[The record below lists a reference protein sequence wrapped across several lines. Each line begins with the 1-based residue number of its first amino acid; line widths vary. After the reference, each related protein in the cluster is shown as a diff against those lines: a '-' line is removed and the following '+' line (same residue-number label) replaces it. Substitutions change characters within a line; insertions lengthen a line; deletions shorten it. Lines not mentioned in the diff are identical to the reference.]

1 MVVNQSNRRISY
13 IGGIVWLMGF
23 GLLAAASIIIAMSL
37 PIPSADVSGVMAWAQ
52 QHQTLLQLADEM
64 LACGASILL
73 VIVVVLYGK
82 LRKRHPVGVS
92 VLLALGIVVAIGAF
106 YAMMALGRLVYPVNG
121 LPINSATS
129 VLSAS
134 QLFAGLHWMA
144 LALAACIIAVA
155 VITKSRLIILTSAC
169 VALLKVVGTYYAGK
183 VSVPLM
189 VISEV
194 ALFGWSIMIM
204 AWMSSKKFKIQTTL

>member
-1 MVVNQSNRRISY
+1 MVVNQRNRRISY
-13 IGGIVWLMGF
+13 IGGVVWLMGF

-37 PIPSADVSGVMAWAQ
+37 PIPSADVSGVMAWVQ
-52 QHQTLLQLADEM
+52 QHQTILQLADEM

-169 VALLKVVGTYYAGK
+169 VALLKVVGTYYAGE
-183 VSVPLM
+183 VSVPLT
-189 VISEV
+189 VVSEV
-194 ALFGWSIMIM
+194 VLLGWSIMI
-204 AWMSSKKFKIQTTL
+204 AVWVSHKEFEV

>member
-1 MVVNQSNRRISY
+1 MVVNQSNRRSY
-13 IGGIVWLMGF
+13 IGGVVWLMGF

-37 PIPSADVSGVMAWAQ
+37 PIPSADVSGVMAWVQ

-106 YAMMALGRLVYPVNG
+106 YAMMALGRLVYSVNG

-144 LALAACIIAVA
+144 LALAVCIIAVA

>member
-1 MVVNQSNRRISY
+1 MVVNQRGRRISY
-13 IGGIVWLMGF
+13 IGGIVWLMDF
-23 GLLAAASIIIAMSL
+23 GLLAVASIIIAMSL
-37 PIPSADVSGVMAWAQ
+37 PIPSVDVSGVMAWAQ
-52 QHQTLLQLADEM
+52 QHQTLLQLADEI

-92 VLLALGIVVAIGAF
+92 ILLALGIVVAIGAF
-106 YAMMALGRLVYPVNG
+106 YAMIALGRLVYPVNG
-121 LPINSATS
+121 LLIDSATS

-155 VITKSRLIILTSAC
+155 VITKSRIIILTSAC
-169 VALLKVVGTYYAGK
+169 VALLKVVGTYYAGE
-183 VSVPLM
+183 VSVPLT
-189 VISEV
+189 VVSEV
-194 ALFGWSIMIM
+194 ALLGWSIMI
-204 AWMSSKKFKIQTTL
+204 AVWASHKEFEV

>member
-23 GLLAAASIIIAMSL
+23 GLLAVASIIIAMSL
-37 PIPSADVSGVMAWAQ
+37 PIPSADVSGVMAWVQ

-121 LPINSATS
+121 LPIVSETS
-129 VLSAS
+129 VLSVS

-155 VITKSRLIILTSAC
+155 VITKSRIIILTSAC

-194 ALFGWSIMIM
+194 ALFGWSIMMM
-204 AWMSSKKFKIQTTL
+204 AWMSSKKFKMQTAL

>member
-1 MVVNQSNRRISY
+1 MVVNQSNRHISY

-92 VLLALGIVVAIGAF
+92 VLLALGIVVAIGTF

-155 VITKSRLIILTSAC
+155 VITKSRIIILTSAC
-169 VALLKVVGTYYAGK
+169 VALLKVVGTYYAGE
-183 VSVPLM
+183 VSVPLT

>member
-1 MVVNQSNRRISY
+1 MVVNQSNRHISY

-23 GLLAAASIIIAMSL
+23 GLLAAASIIIAISL
-37 PIPSADVSGVMAWAQ
+37 PIPSADVSGVMAWVQ
-52 QHQTLLQLADEM
+52 QNQTHLQLADEM

-92 VLLALGIVVAIGAF
+92 VLPALGIVVAIGAF

-144 LALAACIIAVA
+144 LAVAACIIAVA
-155 VITKSRLIILTSAC
+155 VITKSRIIILTSAC
-169 VALLKVVGTYYAGK
+169 VALLKVVGTYYAGE
-183 VSVPLM
+183 VSVPLT
-189 VISEV
+189 VVSEV
-194 ALFGWSIMIM
+194 TLFGWSIMMVVWI
-204 AWMSSKKFKIQTTL
+204 SRKEVET

>member
-1 MVVNQSNRRISY
+1 MVVNQSSRRILY
-13 IGGIVWLMGF
+13 IGGIVWLMSF

-52 QHQTLLQLADEM
+52 QHQTILQLADEM

-92 VLLALGIVVAIGAF
+92 VLLTLGIVVAIGAF

-144 LALAACIIAVA
+144 LALAAFVTAAGI
-155 VITKSRLIILTSAC
+155 ITKSWIVILTSVC
-169 VALLKVVGTYYAGK
+169 VAFLKMVGTYYAGE
-183 VSVPLM
+183 VSVPLT
-189 VISEV
+189 VVSEV
-194 ALFGWSIMIM
+194 VLFGWSIVMVV
-204 AWMSSKKFKIQTTL
+204 WQLSKLVIRSKP

>member
-1 MVVNQSNRRISY
+1 MVKQGSRRISY
-13 IGGIVWLMGF
+13 IGSIVWLMGF
-23 GLLAAASIIIAMSL
+23 GLLAAACISIAMSL
-37 PIPSADVSGVMAWAQ
+37 PIPSVDASGVMAWVQ

-169 VALLKVVGTYYAGK
+169 VALLKVVGTYYAGE
-183 VSVPLM
+183 VSVPLT
-189 VISEV
+189 VVSEV
-194 ALFGWSIMIM
+194 VLLGWSIMI
-204 AWMSSKKFKIQTTL
+204 AVWVSHKEFEV

>member
-1 MVVNQSNRRISY
+1 MKQGSRRISY
-13 IGGIVWLMGF
+13 IGSIVWLMGF
-23 GLLAAASIIIAMSL
+23 GLLAAACISIAMSL
-37 PIPSADVSGVMAWAQ
+37 PIPSVGASGVMAWVQ
-52 QHQTLLQLADEM
+52 QHQTLLQLADEI

-73 VIVVVLYGK
+73 AIVVVLYGK

-121 LPINSATS
+121 LPIDSATS

-144 LALAACIIAVA
+144 LALSACVIAVA
-155 VITKSRLIILTSAC
+155 IITKSRLIILTSAC
-169 VALLKVVGTYYAGK
+169 VALLKVVGTYYAGE
-183 VSVPLM
+183 VSVPLT
-189 VISEV
+189 VVSEV
-194 ALFGWSIMIM
+194 ALFGWSIMI
-204 AWMSSKKFKIQTTL
+204 AVWVSHKEFEV

>member
-1 MVVNQSNRRISY
+1 MVKQGSRRISY
-13 IGGIVWLMGF
+13 IGSIVWLMGF
-23 GLLAAASIIIAMSL
+23 GLLAAACISIAMSL

-52 QHQTLLQLADEM
+52 QYQTLLQLADEM

-121 LPINSATS
+121 LPIISETN

-144 LALAACIIAVA
+144 LALAACVIAVA
-155 VITKSRLIILTSAC
+155 IITKSRLIILTSAC
-169 VALLKVVGTYYAGK
+169 VALLKVVGTYYAGE
-183 VSVPLM
+183 VSVPLT
-189 VISEV
+189 VVSEV
-194 ALFGWSIMIM
+194 ALFGWSIMMVVWI
-204 AWMSSKKFKIQTTL
+204 SRKEVET

>member
-121 LPINSATS
+121 LPTQQQVYYPRVNCLLGCIGWRWHWLH
-129 VLSAS
+129 VLLRWQS
-134 QLFAGLHWMA
+134 LRNLG
-144 LALAACIIAVA
+144 
-155 VITKSRLIILTSAC
+155 
-169 VALLKVVGTYYAGK
+169 
-183 VSVPLM
+183 
-189 VISEV
+189 
-194 ALFGWSIMIM
+194 
-204 AWMSSKKFKIQTTL
+204 

>member
-144 LALAACIIAVA
+144 LALAACVIAVA
-155 VITKSRLIILTSAC
+155 AITKSRLIILTSAC

-194 ALFGWSIMIM
+194 ALFGWSIMMM
-204 AWMSSKKFKIQTTL
+204 AWMSSKKFKMQTTL

>member
-1 MVVNQSNRRISY
+1 VVNQSNRRISY
-13 IGGIVWLMGF
+13 IGGVVWLMGF

-37 PIPSADVSGVMAWAQ
+37 PIPSADVSGVMAWVQ
-52 QHQTLLQLADEM
+52 QHQTILQLADEM

-106 YAMMALGRLVYPVNG
+106 YAMIALGRLVYPVNG
-121 LPINSATS
+121 LPIDSATS

-144 LALAACIIAVA
+144 LALSACVIAVA
-155 VITKSRLIILTSAC
+155 IITKSRLIILTSAC
-169 VALLKVVGTYYAGK
+169 VALLKVVGTYYAGE
-183 VSVPLM
+183 VSVPLT

-194 ALFGWSIMIM
+194 ALFGWSIMMM
-204 AWMSSKKFKIQTTL
+204 AWMSSKKFKMQTTL

>member
-37 PIPSADVSGVMAWAQ
+37 PIPSADVSGVMAWVQ
-52 QHQTLLQLADEM
+52 QHQTILQLADEM

-73 VIVVVLYGK
+73 VIIVVLYGK

-169 VALLKVVGTYYAGK
+169 VALLKVVGTYYAGE
-183 VSVPLM
+183 VSVPLT
-189 VISEV
+189 VVSEV
-194 ALFGWSIMIM
+194 ALFGWSIMI
-204 AWMSSKKFKIQTTL
+204 AVWVSHKEFEV

>member
-37 PIPSADVSGVMAWAQ
+37 PIPSADVSGVMAWVQ
-52 QHQTLLQLADEM
+52 QHQTILQLADEM

-155 VITKSRLIILTSAC
+155 VITKSRIIILTSAC
-169 VALLKVVGTYYAGK
+169 VALLKVVGTYYAGE
-183 VSVPLM
+183 VSVPLT
-189 VISEV
+189 VVSEV
-194 ALFGWSIMIM
+194 TLLGWSIMI
-204 AWMSSKKFKIQTTL
+204 AVWVSHKEFEV

>member
-1 MVVNQSNRRISY
+1 MVNQSNRRISY
-13 IGGIVWLMGF
+13 IGGIVWLTGF

-155 VITKSRLIILTSAC
+155 VITKSRLIILTSAR
-169 VALLKVVGTYYAGK
+169 VLHY
-183 VSVPLM
+183 
-189 VISEV
+189 
-194 ALFGWSIMIM
+194 
-204 AWMSSKKFKIQTTL
+204 

>member
-13 IGGIVWLMGF
+13 IGGVVWLMGF

-37 PIPSADVSGVMAWAQ
+37 PIPSADVSGVMAWVQ
-52 QHQTLLQLADEM
+52 QHQTILQLADEM

-121 LPINSATS
+121 LPIDSATS

-144 LALAACIIAVA
+144 LALSACVIAVA
-155 VITKSRLIILTSAC
+155 IITKSRLIILTSAC
-169 VALLKVVGTYYAGK
+169 VALLKVVGTYYAGE
-183 VSVPLM
+183 VSVPLT

-194 ALFGWSIMIM
+194 ALFGWSIMMM
-204 AWMSSKKFKIQTTL
+204 AWMSSKKFKMQTTL

>member
-13 IGGIVWLMGF
+13 IGGVVWLMGF

-37 PIPSADVSGVMAWAQ
+37 PIPSADVSGVMAWVQ
-52 QHQTLLQLADEM
+52 QHQTILQLADEM

-106 YAMMALGRLVYPVNG
+106 YAMIALGRLVYPVNG
-121 LPINSATS
+121 LPIDSATS

-144 LALAACIIAVA
+144 LALSACVIAVA
-155 VITKSRLIILTSAC
+155 IITKSRLIILTSAC
-169 VALLKVVGTYYAGK
+169 VALLKVVGTYYAGE
-183 VSVPLM
+183 VSVPLT

-194 ALFGWSIMIM
+194 ALFGWSIMMM
-204 AWMSSKKFKIQTTL
+204 AWMSSKKFKMQTTL

>member
-1 MVVNQSNRRISY
+1 MVVNQSSRRILY
-13 IGGIVWLMGF
+13 IGGIVWLMSF

-52 QHQTLLQLADEM
+52 QHQTILQLADEM

-144 LALAACIIAVA
+144 LALAAFVTAAGI
-155 VITKSRLIILTSAC
+155 ITKSWIVILTSVC
-169 VALLKVVGTYYAGK
+169 VAFLKMVGTYYAGE
-183 VSVPLM
+183 VSVPLT
-189 VISEV
+189 VVSEV
-194 ALFGWSIMIM
+194 VLFGWSIVMVV
-204 AWMSSKKFKIQTTL
+204 WQLSKLVIRSKP

>member
-1 MVVNQSNRRISY
+1 MVVNQSNRHISY

-23 GLLAAASIIIAMSL
+23 GLLAVASIIIAMSL
-37 PIPSADVSGVMAWAQ
+37 PIPSAGVSGVMAWVQ
-52 QHQTLLQLADEM
+52 QNQTHLQLADEM

-121 LPINSATS
+121 LLIVSETS

-144 LALAACIIAVA
+144 LALVACIIAVA
-155 VITKSRLIILTSAC
+155 VITKSRIIILTSAC
-169 VALLKVVGTYYAGK
+169 VALLKVVGTYYAGE

-194 ALFGWSIMIM
+194 ALFGWSIMI
-204 AWMSSKKFKIQTTL
+204 AIWVSHKEFEV